1 MRPMPLLFFLVYRMG
16 SRISNLGGIQLNQ
29 LQEKE
34 LFELYE
40 QDPQEKEIFI
50 IKDISGLNWVFRKI
64 NAINAKLNEIKS
76 LANSERERID
86 AWEKKES
93 SVLESDIEFFEQKI
107 TEYHSQVLADDPEQK
122 SIVTPYGKVKS
133 TTYEAQPEKLNEE
146 ALIEYVIEKN
156 LPFVEPI
163 PTKKLHW
170 SELKK
175 TLHVVQKGSK
185 QVVIDEDGQE
195 VPGVI
200 VKPKNTT
207 FKVEVD
213 E

>member
-1 MRPMPLLFFLVYRMG
+1 M
-16 SRISNLGGIQLNQ
+16 NQ

-133 TTYEAQPEKLNEE
+133 ITYEAQPEKLNEE
-146 ALIEYVIEKN
+146 AISEYVMANE
-156 LPFVEPI
+156 LPFLEKDTSP
-163 PTKKLHW
+163 KLQW
-170 SELKK
+170 AELKK
-175 TLHVVQKGSK
+175 TLRVVQKDNE
-185 QVVIDEDGQE
+185 QIVVDVNGQA
-195 VPGVI
+195 VPGVT
-200 VKPKNTT
+200 VKPRTT
-207 FKVEVD
+207 IFKVEVD
-213 E
+213 N